1 MMSKIMLW
9 WTLQKLK
16 SKSAGVRRQA
26 VEQLGASADPQYLGN
41 LSAMLGD
48 ADTQVRVAVVAALGK
63 IKSPAVAG
71 VLVRLLA
78 DREAAVRAAALAA
91 FREAR
96 PPGAEAALLAGLIHP
111 EGAVRHQALN
121 ALEALGWQPK
131 DDTQRI
137 CTLVAS
143 GRFGAAALSGVPALR
158 PLAAV
163 LHSSNGRERRA
174 ALEALGQIAD
184 PAVAPLLKAALQDP
198 DSGVRRAGIE
208 ALVRSGDAGAAE
220 ALKSRLTDSEPQVRA
235 AAIAALAALSG
246 PSAVEAILGALR
258 DGHWE
263 VRSAAAAALGRLRDR
278 QAVKPLQAL
287 LRDEDEDVR
296 RTASEALALLGD
308 PAAIEPLVLALADE
322 QPSVRNAVLVALR
335 RINFF
340 WETTPEAQRVL
351 PQLRVVAETAD
362 YWGRQSVLQAIE
374 KITKASS
381 PAAGANASA
390 RNLPQSQAAVEAFLE
405 ALGSDHPDVR
415 LAAADAL
422 GRLGDAGNIHSLVQ
436 TMRDP
441 DPGVCVA
448 AAQSLSML
456 GWQPGDEFQQARQAK
471 LLRQLA
477 PTAHPA
483 HG

>member
-1 MMSKIMLW
+1 MLW

-16 SKSAGVRRQA
+16 SKSAGVRRQG
-26 VEQLGASADPQYLGN
+26 VEQLGASAHPQYLGN

-48 ADTQVRVAVVAALGK
+48 PDAQVRLAAVEALSK

-71 VLVRLLA
+71 VLARALGDRDASVRG
-78 DREAAVRAAALAA
+78 AVVAA
-91 FREAR
+91 FRETQL
-96 PPGAEAALLAGLIHP
+96 PGAEAALLAGLTHP
-111 EGAVRHQALN
+111 EGALRHQALC
-121 ALEALGWQPK
+121 ALEASGWQPR
-131 DDTQRI
+131 DEPQRI
-137 CTLVAS
+137 CSLVAS
-143 GRFGAAALSGVPALR
+143 GRFGAAALSGVAALK
-158 PLAAV
+158 PLASV
-163 LHSSNGRERRA
+163 LRSSNGRERRA
-174 ALEALGQIAD
+174 AVEALGQIAD
-184 PAVAPLLKAALQDP
+184 PGVVPLLKAALQDQ
-198 DSGVRRAGIE
+198 DSGVRRAGID
-208 ALVRSGDAGAAE
+208 ALVRSGDPGVVE
-220 ALKSRLTDSEPQVRA
+220 LLKGRLSDGEPQVRA
-235 AAIAALAALSG
+235 MAIGALAALHGSQ
-246 PSAVEAILGALR
+246 AVEALLAALH
-258 DGHWE
+258 DTNWE
-263 VRSAAAAALGRLRDR
+263 VRSAAAAALGKLRDR

-296 RTASEALALLGD
+296 RAATEALALLGD
-308 PAAIEPLVLALADE
+308 PASIEALVLALADE

-362 YWGRQSVLQAIE
+362 YWGRQAVIQAIE

-381 PAAGANASA
+381 PVTSGSASA
-390 RNLPQSQAAVEAFLE
+390 RDLPQRQAAVDAFQE
-405 ALGSDHPDVR
+405 ALGCDHRDVR

-422 GRLGDAGNIHSLVQ
+422 GRLGDSASIQPLVQ

-477 PTAHPA
+477 PTASPA